1 MTPDTC
7 YLIIIHMIQYL
18 RKVSPKKLT
27 GVAIL
32 RLDFNTED
40 DWRMKALLPTIQFL
54 LRHARAVVILSH
66 KGRPMGFQQG
76 LSLKKNA
83 DELEVLLKKNI
94 EFFHSFNFLEI
105 KEKIRRAKPK
115 SLFMLE
121 NLRFMPGEASNDPDF
136 AKNLASLGDY
146 YVNDAFAVSHR
157 DNASITAITR
167 FLPSYAGLDMESEII
182 NLGKVMKRAQKP
194 LVMVL
199 GGAKTEDKLGVIK
212 FFKTKADSFLIGGAL
227 ANTLLALRGVNV
239 GKSIYEKKVSRDIQ
253 ALMHYKNLLLP
264 VDYRTHDTAILDIG
278 PKTEKIFEEKIR
290 EAKTVVWNGPLGMIE
305 HEAFMKGTLTI
316 GKAIA
321 ENKEAFSVVGGGE
334 TVMFLKRS
342 GLDKDISFVSTGGG
356 AMLDF
361 LAGQKL
367 PGIAALE
374 KGSK

>member
-146 YVNDAFAVSHR
+146 YV
-157 DNASITAITR
+157 
-167 FLPSYAGLDMESEII
+167 
-182 NLGKVMKRAQKP
+182 
-194 LVMVL
+194 
-199 GGAKTEDKLGVIK
+199 
-212 FFKTKADSFLIGGAL
+212 
-227 ANTLLALRGVNV
+227 
-239 GKSIYEKKVSRDIQ
+239 
-253 ALMHYKNLLLP
+253 
-264 VDYRTHDTAILDIG
+264 
-278 PKTEKIFEEKIR
+278 
-290 EAKTVVWNGPLGMIE
+290 
-305 HEAFMKGTLTI
+305 
-316 GKAIA
+316 
-321 ENKEAFSVVGGGE
+321 
-334 TVMFLKRS
+334 
-342 GLDKDISFVSTGGG
+342 
-356 AMLDF
+356 
-361 LAGQKL
+361 
-367 PGIAALE
+367 
-374 KGSK
+374 